1 MKKIRYLL
9 YFSNNDIYFYDKKK
23 KILFSDTFSSLENDE
38 IINQKEFS
46 KEFNKFILKNKI
58 NLSIFGHNITFIT
71 NYTYTNF
78 YKINLLEILLEYF
91 KSVTFINVTDF
102 LNITNKAAYL
112 NITDNYIDYYYFKG
126 NIRHQR
132 IILSLFNNNI
142 IKTVNHLLT
151 IYKPKKI
158 YIYGNNSEIPQIS
171 NQLSKELII
180 SVIFIENYNTYVI
193 KSLMDYKCCQL

>member
-23 KILFSDTFSSLENDE
+23 KRLFSDTFSSLENDE

-58 NLSIFGHNITFIT
+58 NLSIFGQNIIFIT

-78 YKINLLEILLEYF
+78 YKTNLLEILLEYF

-102 LNITNKAAYL
+102 LNITNKTAYL

-126 NIRHQR
+126 NIKHQR

-158 YIYGNNSEIPQIS
+158 YIYGNNPEIPQIS

-180 SVIFIENYNTYVI
+180 SVMFIENYNTYVI
-193 KSLMDYKCCQL
+193 KSVMDYKCCQL